1 MLKLGWMST
10 ARGSGSLSLL
20 RFVCDKISEGSLDA
34 RIQVVVSN
42 RAPGEAEQTDSFFRY
57 CREQGLPVVSESSRR
72 FRQVHAGPDWRT
84 DFDQRLAERVDQYDI
99 DVILLAGYML
109 IVSDFLCER
118 YPLLNLHP
126 ALPDGPKGTWHEVMS
141 ELARTGADETGA
153 MIHVVTPEL
162 DRGPVVS
169 YFSLS
174 LAGEPYATL
183 RDAGDLDGLA
193 REIRARE
200 LEREHP
206 LILTTLRA
214 LSSGRVRMIDRYP
227 YDAVGTPLHNGMD
240 LSAEVEELVSRPNA
254 G

>member
-1 MLKLGWMST
+1 MLNLAWMST

-20 RFVCDKISEGSLDA
+20 RFVCDRIREGSLDA

-42 RAPGEAEQTDSFFRY
+42 REPGEAEQTDVFFQF

-72 FRQVHAGPDWRT
+72 FRQAHEGSDWRT
-84 DFDQRLAERVDQYDI
+84 SFDKRLAERIDRYDI
-99 DVILLAGYML
+99 DVVLLAGYML

-126 ALPDGPKGTWHEVMS
+126 ALPDGPKGTWPEVMS
-141 ELARTGADETGA
+141 ELAQSGAEQTGA

-169 YFSLS
+169 YFLLC

-183 RDAGDLDGLA
+183 REGNDLDGLA

-206 LILTTLRA
+206 LILTTLQA
-214 LSSGRVRMIDRYP
+214 LSSGRVRMVDRYP
-227 YDAVGTPLHNGMD
+227 YDESGAPLHNGMD
-240 LSAEVEELVSRPNA
+240 LSAEVEDLVSRLNTA
-254 G
+254 